1 MANVIRMD
9 EGLYECIAENVAGKV
24 YCSATVHVTGQWE
37 SGQWLI
43 VIFGVLTNDCNDFF
57 VMFTLLKCRLLCEVD
72 YETMSSFSVF
82 SCSL

>member
-43 VIFGVLTNDCNDFF
+43 VIFGVLTNVSNDFF
-57 VMFTLLKCRLLCEVD
+57 YVYLTEVP
-72 YETMSSFSVF
+72 
-82 SCSL
+82 SLVQG